1 MQNYIEK
8 LKIKYNYDDKTINAL
23 TKVIPALIDYYG
35 IEYEDTILKA
45 INDTE
50 IICCN
55 SYQTISKI
63 KEEQKLTTKTGN
75 TQLKDIE
82 SEGAYLSNI
91 QIIYNEIQNKYEIIK
106 QNRKIVISH
115 TYNLDS
121 PKGLEVLI
129 LNICRTIKAEN
140 EEYAVDGNTLIQKEG
155 LSERTYQISMDEE
168 NINLDLSNEIN
179 IGIHI
184 GSLLYDTEQIESII
198 LKDKYDTHKYDY
210 LRLIIRYIKEV
221 FELKETIN
229 EEELLK
235 NNTFKNIYQQKEQF
249 EELSNRIDECLNIEH
264 EMIIYAMNREEKDK
278 LEQILKEAFEEKMI
292 KELVILKKESD
303 KIKRVKTPEY

>member
-1 MQNYIEK
+1 MQNYIEQ

-23 TKVIPALIDYYG
+23 TKIIPALIDYYG

-45 INDTE
+45 INDTK

-63 KEEQKLTTKTGN
+63 KEEEKLTPKIGN

-82 SEGAYLSNI
+82 SEGSYISNI
-91 QIIYNEIQNKYEIIK
+91 EIIYNEVQNKYEILK
-106 QNRKIVISH
+106 HHRKIIISH

-129 LNICRTIKAEN
+129 LNICRVIKALN
-140 EEYAVDGNTLIQKEG
+140 EEYTINGNVLIQKEG
-155 LSERTYQISMDEE
+155 LSEITYQIIMNEE
-168 NINLDLSNEIN
+168 SINLDLLQESN

-198 LKDKYDTHKYDY
+198 LKDKYETHKYDY
-210 LRLIIRYIKEV
+210 LMLIIRYIKEI
-221 FELKETIN
+221 FDLKEILN

-235 NNTFKNIYQQKEQF
+235 NDAFKNIYPNKIQF
-249 EELSNRIDECLNIEH
+249 EELSNLIDECLNVEH
-264 EMIIYAMNREEKDK
+264 EMLIYAMNREEKDR
-278 LEQILKEAFEEKMI
+278 LEEILKEMFDEKMI

-303 KIKRVKTPEY
+303 KIKRAKTPEY

>member
-1 MQNYIEK
+1 MQNYIEQ
-8 LKIKYNYDDKTINAL
+8 LQIKYDYDDKTINAL
-23 TKVIPALIDYYG
+23 TKIIPALIDYYG

-63 KEEQKLTTKTGN
+63 KEEKKLTTKTGN

-140 EEYAVDGNTLIQKEG
+140 EEYQVDGNTLIQKEG

-168 NINLDLSNEIN
+168 NINLDLSQETN

-210 LRLIIRYIKEV
+210 LRLIIKYIKEV
-221 FELKETIN
+221 FELKEILN

-235 NNTFKNIYQQKEQF
+235 NNAFKNIYQNKEQF
-249 EELSNRIDECLNIEH
+249 EELSNQIDECLNIEH
-264 EMIIYAMNREEKDK
+264 EMVIYAMNREEKDK
-278 LEQILKEAFEEKMI
+278 LEQILKETFEEKMI

>member
-1 MQNYIEK
+1 MQKYIEQ
-8 LKIKYNYDDKTINAL
+8 LRIKYDYDDKTINAL
-23 TKVIPALIDYYG
+23 TKIIPALINYYG
-35 IEYEDTILKA
+35 IEYEEIILKA
-45 INDTE
+45 INDTK

-63 KEEQKLTTKTGN
+63 KEEQKLINKIGN

-82 SEGAYLSNI
+82 SEGIYYSDI
-91 QIIYNEIQNKYEIIK
+91 KIIYNEIQNKYEIVK
-106 QNRKIVISH
+106 LNRKIVISH

-129 LNICRTIKAEN
+129 LNICRLIKAYN
-140 EEYAVDGNTLIQKEG
+140 DEYEIDGNILIQKEG
-155 LSERTYQISMDEE
+155 LSKRIYQILLED
-168 NINLDLSNEIN
+168 NIDIELSNETN

-221 FELKETIN
+221 FNLKDTLN

-235 NNTFKNIYQQKEQF
+235 DSSFKSIYSKQEQF
-249 EELSNRIDECLNIEH
+249 EQLSNTIDECLNIEY
-264 EMIIYAMNREEKDK
+264 EMLIYALNREEKDH
-278 LEQILKEAFEEKMI
+278 LEKSLKEIFDDKMI
-292 KELVILKKESD
+292 NELVILKKEQD
-303 KIKRVKTPEY
+303 KLKRVKTPEY

>member
-1 MQNYIEK
+1 MQNYIEQI
-8 LKIKYNYDDKTINAL
+8 KIKYNYDDKIINAL
-23 TKVIPALIDYYG
+23 TKVIPALIEYYG
-35 IEYEDTILKA
+35 IEYEDTILNA

-63 KEEQKLTTKTGN
+63 KEEKKLTPKIGN

-140 EEYAVDGNTLIQKEG
+140 EEYTVEGNTLIQKEG
-155 LSERTYQISMDEE
+155 LSERTYQISIDEE
-168 NINLDLSNEIN
+168 NINLGLSHEIN

-198 LKDKYDTHKYDY
+198 LKDKYNTHKYDY

-221 FELKETIN
+221 FELKEILN

-235 NNTFKNIYQQKEQF
+235 NNSFKNIYQNKEQF
-249 EELSNRIDECLNIEH
+249 EELSKRIDECLNIEH
-264 EMIIYAMNREEKDK
+264 EMVIYTMNREEKDR
-278 LEQILKEAFEEKMI
+278 LEQILKETFEEKMI